1 MLKETIKGMTKKL
14 KLLVFLYDFQATI
27 GLRLYGTLEG
37 QMVDKS
43 LLSVTWKFEILV
55 YSIYDL
61 LYY

>member
-43 LLSVTWKFEILV
+43 LLSVT
-55 YSIYDL
+55 
-61 LYY
+61 